1 MSSGT
6 NDLQAL
12 VSNYR
17 TMDIEELET
26 NIFILKEKSDC
37 SLLTTNL
44 DFAINELELKYKERE
59 EQIDLLTKSLTS
71 SSRINRW
78 FSSFKAVINKFYI
91 SIIKAIKVLIEPGK
105 YRSNIWSKSY

>member
-26 NIFILKEKSDC
+26 NIFILEEKSDC
-37 SLLTTNL
+37 SIQTTNL

-59 EQIDLLTKSLTS
+59 EQIDLLTKSLAS
-71 SSRINRW
+71 SSRIERW
-78 FSSFKAVINKFYI
+78 ISIFKAVINQFVD
-91 SIIKAIKVLIEPGK
+91 IK
-105 YRSNIWSKSY
+105 N

>member
-37 SLLTTNL
+37 SIQTTNL

-59 EQIDLLTKSLTS
+59 EQIDLLTKSLAS
-71 SSRINRW
+71 SSRMDR
-78 FSSFKAVINKFYI
+78 
-91 SIIKAIKVLIEPGK
+91 
-105 YRSNIWSKSY
+105 

>member
-26 NIFILKEKSDC
+26 NIFILEEKSDC
-37 SLLTTNL
+37 SIQTTNL

-59 EQIDLLTKSLTS
+59 EQIDLLTKSLAS
-71 SSRINRW
+71 SSRIERW
-78 FSSFKAVINKFYI
+78 ISSFKAVITN
-91 SIIKAIKVLIEPGK
+91 L
-105 YRSNIWSKSY
+105 

>member
-37 SLLTTNL
+37 SIQTTNL

-59 EQIDLLTKSLTS
+59 EQIDLLAKSLAS
-71 SSRINRW
+71 SSRIERW
-78 FSSFKAVINKFYI
+78 ISSFKAVINQFI
-91 SIIKAIKVLIEPGK
+91 DIK
-105 YRSNIWSKSY
+105 N

>member
-26 NIFILKEKSDC
+26 NIFILEEKSDC
-37 SLLTTNL
+37 SIQTTNL

-59 EQIDLLTKSLTS
+59 EQIDLLTKSLAS
-71 SSRINRW
+71 SSRIERW
-78 FSSFKAVINKFYI
+78 ISSFKAIFK
-91 SIIKAIKVLIEPGK
+91 
-105 YRSNIWSKSY
+105 